1 LNNIAGDIEDINGK
15 VVHRMFGHWHEEVF
29 CGNDQTAKCIWRQSM
44 SLKINKQ
51 ITDKEFS

>member
-15 VVHRMFGHWHEEVF
+15 VVHKIFGHWHEEVF

-44 SLKINKQ
+44 LYKNNSIKDCKN
-51 ITDKEFS
+51 